1 VSAIARAAARTL
13 YVVRHGQTDYN
24 AHDLLLGHRDIPL
37 NSLGREQAAAHA
49 ITLKWL
55 DAALPELD
63 FVCGP
68 LARTRETMTLL
79 RTAAGLPP
87 ANFRVSDDL
96 IELNY
101 GQWEGL
107 TWEQVRETDPDGY
120 LAWHDDPINYTLP
133 SGENYAQLSA
143 RLERFLATIER
154 DTVIV
159 SHGGISRVL
168 VGLLG
173 GVDKTIAP
181 KLAIPQDRL
190 LALHEGDYAWVSA
203 NTELH
208 LR

>member
-1 VSAIARAAARTL
+1 VNAIPPAKTRTL

-24 AHDLLLGHRDIPL
+24 ARDLLLGHRDIPL
-37 NSLGREQAAAHA
+37 NALGREQAAAHA

-55 DAALPELD
+55 DPALADLD

-87 ANFRVSDDL
+87 TDFRVSNEL
-96 IELNY
+96 IELDY

-107 TWEQVRETDPDGY
+107 TWGQVLASDPEGY
-120 LAWHDDPINYTLP
+120 RAWHDDPVNYTLP
-133 SGENYAQLSA
+133 GGESYAQLNA
-143 RLERFLATIER
+143 RLERFLATVER

-173 GVDKTIAP
+173 GVDTAVAP

-190 LALHEGDYAWVSA
+190 LALHEGNFAWVSA